1 MSARKLNYSRGN
13 TQQPKRR
20 QSSRKNDGFMPLNK
34 RVMEVLR
41 RNRKAPVKLKDL
53 QVLAKVSPRER
64 KEFEQL
70 LTQYKAKGVIVQER
84 NTIGLA
90 ENMKTVKAKIV
101 SVQERFGFAR
111 PLTEGATKE
120 DDIFLPGREM
130 LGAMP
135 GDIVTVRLSQDSR
148 GKTEGRVTEIL
159 EESREN
165 FSGVLFNQRGRFFVQ
180 PDKFVKIPIEVWEKD
195 RNGAKAGDKVLAT
208 IGTRGDGHFS
218 HRARIVK
225 SFGTADSAANCCEAV
240 LAAYNARLSFD
251 QTVQAEAKKVA
262 DKGIQP
268 SELMDRLDLT
278 GYNIFTIDGAD
289 TKDIDDA
296 ISLEKNGDL
305 WELGVHIADV
315 SYYVKP
321 GSALDN
327 EAYERGTSIYYADQ
341 VLPMLP
347 KELSNGICSLNPDEV
362 RLTFSALLTISEQ
375 GDLVGYTFAKSYIRS
390 RVKGVYSEINQILDG
405 TADESIKAKY
415 CDLIPEIFKMRELAA
430 VLSKR
435 RFERGSMN
443 IESSESK
450 FHIENGQ
457 IIDILPR
464 ERGESEKFIEEF
476 MLMANQAAASVAM
489 NEELPFVYRV
499 HDDPPAAKVSA
510 LKTLLAQLGVETA
523 GLSDEISAKE
533 MSNVL
538 ESVRGTRLEQL
549 INNQLLR
556 SMAKAV
562 YSAEN
567 TGHFGLVLENYA
579 HFTSPIRRY
588 PDLIIHRILSAY
600 VNGSPRKVIEKRFGN
615 YVSGAATHC
624 SECEQNAVNIERDC
638 EDCYKAEYMSRHIGE
653 VFEGVISS
661 VTSYGF
667 YVELPNTVEGLVHVN
682 ELPFGDYMLEETM
695 ELVERMSNTSYKIGQ
710 KIWVKAVAV
719 DVSAG
724 EIDFALADKTEIPE
738 E

>member
-1 MSARKLNYSRGN
+1 MKNNRKVPHRL
-13 TQQPKRR
+13 
-20 QSSRKNDGFMPLNK
+20 SRKEQRGIMPLNK
-34 RVMEVLR
+34 RIMEVLR
-41 RNRKAPVKLKDL
+41 RNRKKPVRIKDL
-53 QVLAKVSPRER
+53 AILANVTPKER

-70 LTQYKAKGVIVQER
+70 IAQYKNKGVIVQER
-84 NTIGLA
+84 NAVGLK
-90 ENMKTVKAKIV
+90 ENMQTVKAKIV

-111 PLTEGATKE
+111 PLEEGADRD

-135 GDIVTVRLSQDSR
+135 GDIVTVRLSKDNK
-148 GKTEGRVTEIL
+148 GKIEGQVTEIL
-159 EESREN
+159 EETKEG
-165 FSGVLFNQRGRFFVQ
+165 FTGVLINQRGRFFVQ
-180 PDKFVKIPIEVWEKD
+180 PDKYVKIPIEVWEKE

-218 HRARIVK
+218 HRAKIIK
-225 SFGTADSAANCCEAV
+225 TFGDADSAANCCEAV
-240 LAAYNARLSFD
+240 LASYHARLSFD
-251 QTVQAEAKKVA
+251 EATQAEARKVA
-262 DKGIQP
+262 AKGIQP

-296 ISLEKNGDL
+296 ISLEKVGDF

-321 GSALDN
+321 NTALDN
-327 EAYERGTSIYYADQ
+327 EAFARGTSIYYADQ

-362 RLTFSALLTISEQ
+362 RLTFSALLTIDAE
-375 GDLVGYTFAKSYIRS
+375 GNLVGYDFKKSYIRS
-390 RVKGVYSEINQILDG
+390 RVKGVYKEVNAILDG
-405 TADESIKAKY
+405 TADEEIMAKY
-415 CDLIPEIFKMRELAA
+415 NHVLPELFLMRELAA
-430 VLSKR
+430 LLHKR

-443 IESSESK
+443 IESTESK
-450 FHIENGQ
+450 FLIEEGHVV
-457 IIDILPR
+457 DILPR
-464 ERGESEKFIEEF
+464 ERGESERFIEEF

-499 HDDPPAAKVSA
+499 HDDPPVAKVSA
-510 LKTLLAQLGVETA
+510 LKTLLTQVGVDA
-523 GLSDEISAKE
+523 SKLSDEVKAKE
-533 MSNVL
+533 MSDIL

-562 YSAEN
+562 YSSDN
-567 TGHFGLVLENYA
+567 TGHFGLVMDNYA

-588 PDLIIHRILSAY
+588 PDLIIHRILSAK
-600 VNGSPRKVIEKRFGN
+600 VGGSPKKVIEKRFGD
-615 YVSGAATHC
+615 YVANAAKHC

-638 EDCYKAEYMSRHIGE
+638 EDCYKAEYMSHHLGE
-653 VFEGVISS
+653 VYEGVIVS
-661 VTSYGF
+661 VTTYGF
-667 YVELPNTVEGLVHVN
+667 YVELTNTVEGLVHISQ
-682 ELPFGDYMLEETM
+682 LPMGDYMLDDTM
-695 ELVERMSNTSYKIGQ
+695 ELVEKMSGISYKIGQ
-710 KIWVKAVAV
+710 KVMVKAVSV
-719 DVSAG
+719 DVSVG
-724 EIDFALADKTEIPE
+724 EIDFVLVE